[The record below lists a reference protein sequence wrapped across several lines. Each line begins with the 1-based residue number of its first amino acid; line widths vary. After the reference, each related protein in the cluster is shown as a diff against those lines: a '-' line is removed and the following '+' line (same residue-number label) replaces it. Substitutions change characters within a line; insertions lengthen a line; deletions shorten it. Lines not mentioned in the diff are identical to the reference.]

1 MIAGARF
8 LPTRDEHELLRA
20 ALLENREEA
29 IASFYR
35 WKQAV
40 DFENIEIGSLRLM
53 PLLHRSLRRY
63 GVDDE
68 LMPRLRGIYR
78 QVWFRNHLILKAG
91 LQAVEAL
98 REQQISS
105 LLIKGAA
112 LVATVYDD
120 VALRPMD
127 DFDLVVH
134 RADFRRALAVIT
146 GIGWQLDPSLPDPE
160 SHLEFEHAIGLRREG
175 SGDLDL
181 HWASTWGAFDTRGEE
196 EFWSSSVEA
205 TVAGTSVRV
214 LAPPDQLLQLCT
226 HATQLNA
233 MAPIRWVADS
243 LFILQKAGATFDW
256 QRLAHLARIRSL
268 SLTQLQCLEYLR
280 NGLGVRIPDEAMAS
294 LRRNGTLP
302 ERIVLQLKV
311 STRAKRRWY
320 AALMWRRLIFLDG
333 LPAVPRRF
341 RLFRRY
347 LRSVF
352 RVSAGGSLP
361 RVLLGRLTRPAA
373 AVTAQSGTKQS

>member
-1 MIAGARF
+1 MIPGARF

-40 DFENIEIGSLRLM
+40 DFESIEIGSLRLI
-53 PLLHRSLRRY
+53 PLLHRSLRRH

-91 LQAVEAL
+91 IQAVEAL

-112 LVATVYDD
+112 LVATAYDD
-120 VALRPMD
+120 VALRPME
-127 DFDLVVH
+127 DFDIVVH
-134 RADFRRALAVIT
+134 RTDFRRALAVINR
-146 GIGWQLDPSLPDPE
+146 IGWQIDPSLPDPE
-160 SHLEFEHAIGLRREG
+160 SHLEFQHAIALRREG

-181 HWASTWGAFDTRGEE
+181 HWASMWGTFDTPGEE
-196 EFWSSSVEA
+196 AFWHNSVEA
-205 TVAGTSVRV
+205 ALTGTSVRV

-226 HATQLNA
+226 HATQLNT
-233 MAPIRWVADS
+233 MVPIRWVADS
-243 LFILQKAGATFDW
+243 LFILQKAGASFDW
-256 QRLAHLARIRSL
+256 QRLVHVARIRSL

-280 NGLGVRIPDEAMAS
+280 DGLGVNIPGETMAS
-294 LRRNGTLP
+294 LRRNVTLP
-302 ERIVLQLKV
+302 ERIVLQLKI

-320 AALMWRRLIFLDG
+320 AALVWRRLIFLDG

-341 RLFRRY
+341 RLFGRY
-347 LRSVF
+347 LRSAF
-352 RVSAGGSLP
+352 RVPASVSLLRFVLSRLARRTASAHS
-361 RVLLGRLTRPAA
+361 
-373 AVTAQSGTKQS
+373 SS